1 MRVGDVCAAV
11 EAWAP
16 AGLAYEWD
24 RSGLRIGSPDAEVS
38 RVVVALTATRAVYE
52 KAKEVGAEMVVAHH
66 PPIWRPLETLRT
78 DNPETRLW
86 VDFAAA
92 GIAVYGAHTNLDLT
106 PGGVN
111 AVLAERLGLADT
123 RVLLPARHAAQ
134 VKLVTFVPESHLDAV
149 RQAVC
154 DAGAG
159 VIGAYTQCSFSTP
172 GTGTFLP
179 GDEAQPFSGEVGKV
193 NEEPERR
200 FETLVLRARLPRV
213 LQALRRAH
221 PYEEPAYDIVTLEN
235 VDPAI
240 GLGLQGDLP
249 EPTNLARFAE
259 FVRTALEVDHV
270 RYVGDPERA
279 VRRVG
284 VIGGSGGG
292 EARHVPGEVD
302 ALVTGDVAYHDAVEA
317 LDRGLALVDAGHQG
331 TEKFIVAA
339 LADYLATT
347 LPDLEAFPYDEPEVF
362 RLA

>member
-1 MRVGDVCAAV
+1 
-11 EAWAP
+11 
-16 AGLAYEWD
+16 
-24 RSGLRIGSPDAEVS
+24 
-38 RVVVALTATRAVYE
+38 
-52 KAKEVGAEMVVAHH
+52 
-66 PPIWRPLETLRT
+66 
-78 DNPETRLW
+78 
-86 VDFAAA
+86 
-92 GIAVYGAHTNLDLT
+92 
-106 PGGVN
+106 
-111 AVLAERLGLADT
+111 
-123 RVLLPARHAAQ
+123 
-134 VKLVTFVPESHLDAV
+134 AV

-270 RYVGDPERA
+270 RYVGDPER
-279 VRRVG
+279 
-284 VIGGSGGG
+284 
-292 EARHVPGEVD
+292 
-302 ALVTGDVAYHDAVEA
+302 
-317 LDRGLALVDAGHQG
+317 
-331 TEKFIVAA
+331 
-339 LADYLATT
+339 
-347 LPDLEAFPYDEPEVF
+347 
-362 RLA
+362 